1 MSQMKRADGN
11 GEAKATG
18 FDHLEGQPPTW
29 PVPLGPTAFS
39 TPLCVQPA
47 PPTLQAAAIISFQ
60 CGRVGGG
67 GVVTFL
73 LTTTLWLPLSGLKAF
88 SGFQPPLFPAPLPGL
103 NFLRFFP
110 AVTATPRL
118 WFPPA
123 PSLLGQCPSPLPC
136 PSGQCL
142 CLQRTL

>member
-1 MSQMKRADGN
+1 MET
-11 GEAKATG
+11 EAKATG

-29 PVPLGPTAFS
+29 PVPLGLTAFS
-39 TPLCVQPA
+39 TPLCPASSTHSPSRCNYIFPVQEWWAEEVVLSADNHPLASTVWSKSFFRLPA
-47 PPTLQAAAIISFQ
+47 PS
-60 CGRVGGG
+60 
-67 GVVTFL
+67 
-73 LTTTLWLPLSGLKAF
+73 LPS
-88 SGFQPPLFPAPLPGL
+88 PLPGL

-123 PSLLGQCPSPLPC
+123 PSLLGQKAQPSPR